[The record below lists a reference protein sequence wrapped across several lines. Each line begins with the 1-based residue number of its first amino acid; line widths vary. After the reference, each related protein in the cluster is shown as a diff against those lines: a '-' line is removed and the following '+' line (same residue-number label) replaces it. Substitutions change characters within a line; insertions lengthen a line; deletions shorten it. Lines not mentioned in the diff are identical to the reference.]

1 MASFKKLL
9 LTNVHP
15 KKAASGPSSMRSYR
29 VESAL
34 SMRLGP
40 QQGKEVAT
48 ETAEAPR
55 PTARLVTAERDRS
68 VRVQQQWVVSL
79 VVIIA
84 MLALLA
90 GLYLNIT
97 ASASIAGRQI
107 QSLEAEITA
116 HEQVNAD
123 LETRIATLMANAIL
137 EERAIAMGFMPVER
151 KSLQYM
157 VVPGYFPPQAVN
169 MISAKNPDA
178 VISSSPEFNETLL
191 EWLAKQI
198 QAASIPLAESK
209 R

>member
-9 LTNVHP
+9 LTSVHP
-15 KKAASGPSSMRSYR
+15 KKAATKPSSMRSYR

-34 SMRLGP
+34 SLELEP
-40 QQGKEVAT
+40 QGKDVADVVDSVRQT
-48 ETAEAPR
+48 V
-55 PTARLVTAERDRS
+55 RLVTERDRG

-107 QSLEAEITA
+107 QSLEAEIIA

-123 LETRIATLMANAIL
+123 LETRIGTLMANAVL
-137 EERAIAMGFMPVER
+137 EQRAQALGFAPVER
-151 KSLQYM
+151 KSLKYM

-169 MISAKNPDA
+169 MVAA
-178 VISSSPEFNETLL
+178 VSPSEVVSSSPEFNETLL
-191 EWLAKQI
+191 DWLAKQI

>member
-9 LTNVHP
+9 LTSVHP
-15 KKAASGPSSMRSYR
+15 KKAATRPSSMRSYR

-34 SMRLGP
+34 SLELKP
-40 QQGKEVAT
+40 QGNDVDAAVDGIRQTVH
-48 ETAEAPR
+48 
-55 PTARLVTAERDRS
+55 LVAERDRS
-68 VRVQQQWVVSL
+68 SRVQQQWVISF

-107 QSLEAEITA
+107 QSIEAEIIA
-116 HEQVNAD
+116 NEQVNAD
-123 LETRIATLMANAIL
+123 LETRIATLMANNIL
-137 EERAIAMGFMPVER
+137 EQRAQALGFAPIER
-151 KSLQYM
+151 KTLQYM

-169 MISAKNPDA
+169 MVATVSTSEIL
-178 VISSSPEFNETLL
+178 SSSPEYTETLID
-191 EWLAKQI
+191 WISKQI
-198 QAASIPLAESK
+198 EAASIPLAESK

>member
-29 VESAL
+29 VESVL
-34 SMRLGP
+34 SMKLGP
-40 QQGKEVAT
+40 QQGNPPAT
-48 ETAEAPR
+48 ETTETPR
-55 PTARLVTAERDRS
+55 PTVRLVTERDRS

-107 QSLEAEITA
+107 QGLEAEITA

-123 LETRIATLMANAIL
+123 LETRIATLMANSVL
-137 EERAIAMGFMPVER
+137 EERAIAMGFTPVER

-169 MISAKNPDA
+169 MVSATNPGE
-178 VISSSPEFNETLL
+178 VVSSSPEFNETLL

-209 R
+209 RQ